1 MTHTYDPMA
10 PDADIA
16 ALLDAIIKSSYA
28 AAGTTIVA
36 RVDHATFEVKRLFT
50 MMTPD
55 PKMNGEFDQ
64 YFDAEYIHLLS
75 RSICSI
81 ATAIAP
87 ARTWTGSSWSIPD
100 EEFVTVVCRDA
111 DAEVNRQERQFHYGW
126 RFSNHGCNAFDGE
139 IFVVTPAGW
148 EGLYSRSSGT
158 WPVLEV
164 HNWGSRPC

>member
-1 MTHTYDPMA
+1 MTRTCDPMT
-10 PDADIA
+10 PDTDIA
-16 ALLDAIIKSSYA
+16 ALLDAIIKTSFA
-28 AAGTTIVA
+28 VAGTTIVA
-36 RVDHATFEVKRLFT
+36 RVDHATSEVKRLFT

-55 PKMNGEFDQ
+55 PKMDGEFDQ
-64 YFDAEYIHLLS
+64 YFDDEYIHLLS

-87 ARTWTGSSWSIPD
+87 ERTGTGSGWSTPD
-100 EEFVTVVCRDA
+100 EEFVTVVCRNA
-111 DAEVNRQERQFHYGW
+111 DAEISRQESQFHYGW

-148 EGLYSRSSGT
+148 EGLYSRRSGT

-164 HNWGSRPC
+164 HDRGARPC